1 MIPVK
6 DPAGGASAV
15 VHDQPERTPDQH
27 ADQVAYV
34 EQDTDHKQ
42 VRLADDAILI

>member
-1 MIPVK
+1 MIPIK
-6 DPAGGASAV
+6 DPAGSAAAV
-15 VHDQPERTPDQH
+15 VHDQPEWAPDQY

-42 VRLADDAILI
+42 ARLADDAIVI